1 MDITAAAV
9 HTLTAASAPAGVPA
23 GPSPASADAL
33 AAAQFSQLMGA
44 QSAAVADAALG
55 SQALGAALQNSGPGA
70 ANGQAPTLGESIL
83 GGVNNLSEQF
93 QQSWRSVH
101 SALEGGQLM
110 PAGDLLKLQMGLTQ
124 MAIQYELVGKAVSR
138 STQNIDQLVKM
149 Q

>member
-44 QSAAVADAALG
+44 QSAPAPAADAAPAGLL
-55 SQALGAALQNSGPGA
+55 SAAVSSGAS
-70 ANGQAPTLGESIL
+70 GQAPTLGESIL
-83 GGVNNLSEQF
+83 GGVSHLSEQF

>member
-1 MDITAAAV
+1 MDITAAAL
-9 HTLTAASAPAGVPA
+9 HSTLTAALAPAGVGA
-23 GPSPASADAL
+23 SPASADAL

-44 QSAAVADAALG
+44 QSAPASASAID
-55 SQALGAALQNSGPGA
+55 SPALQNNGVLAPNGPS
-70 ANGQAPTLGESIL
+70 GQAPTLGESIL
-83 GGVNNLSEQF
+83 GGVSNLSEQF

-124 MAIQYELVGKAVSR
+124 MAIQYELVGKAVGR